1 MKKTCRVSA
10 AALVLLGSAVAIPGS
25 ARAQSF
31 EQLAGSIT
39 ESFQD
44 AIDLLPRDVTAVRIG
59 AGPAVLPVYMGDD
72 RYKIRGVPVIS
83 FRYRDWFEIDNNEL
97 KITGLSKL
105 VNARASVGKGR
116 LRFGPLVSV
125 DFGRNESNS
134 NDLTGLGDVGT
145 SIELGAFLGYSFG
158 PVRASIRA
166 RHDVAGGHSGALA
179 KGNLSLAIYRDKKL
193 AIGSNLSTTWASS
206 NYMNAY
212 FGVDAGQSAAS
223 GLPVYRPGSSFRD
236 VAIGVS
242 SNYTFNQNF
251 SVISNV
257 RYSRLLGGAKSS
269 PLVQQRGSVNQVS
282 FTTYVIYSF

>member
-1 MKKTCRVSA
+1 MKTAHAFA
-10 AALVLLGSAVAIPGS
+10 AAFILFFTAAAMPGAV
-25 ARAQSF
+25 RAQNF
-31 EQLAGSIT
+31 EQFAGSIT

-44 AIDLLPRDVTAVRIG
+44 AIDLLPRDVTSIRIG

-72 RYKIRGVPVIS
+72 RYKIRAVPVIS
-83 FRYRDWFEIDNNEL
+83 FRYRDLFEIDNNEL

-105 VNARASVGKGR
+105 VNAKASVGSGR

-125 DFGRNESNS
+125 DFGRKEKRS
-134 NDLTGLGDVGT
+134 NDLIGLGNVGT

-193 AIGSNLSTTWASS
+193 AIGSSLSTTWASS

-212 FGVDAGQSAAS
+212 FGIDAGQSAAS
-223 GLPVYRPGSSFRD
+223 GLPAYRPGAGFRD
-236 VAIGVS
+236 VALGIS
-242 SNYTFNQNF
+242 TNYTISQHF

-269 PLVQQRGSVNQVS
+269 PLVQQRGSVNQVNFS
-282 FTTYVIYSF
+282 TYVIYSF